1 MRILLLSMPDVTP
14 SSADSMLLP
23 SLGIASLAGNL
34 DLSRHQVQIAD
45 LVLRRKDFR
54 RYLRELLQKTR
65 PQLVGLTGLTCSV
78 PTALEIAAQIKSEA
92 PETRVVFGGYMALCH
107 DDELSQPPQSHA
119 IDFLVRGEG
128 EITFRELVDGLES
141 GADLREIPG
150 LLVKADGHL
159 IHNPPRALCDLA
171 EIALPNRRARLLRHG
186 FHLWGVPA
194 DVVETS
200 RGCTFDCSFCC
211 VAEQYHRHYRE
222 FALERVL
229 EDISEAHHSG
239 TRFIVLADDNI
250 TLDLDRLDRFC
261 DALLRA
267 RLRGLR
273 LFAQAAVK
281 PIARHPDLVKKMRHA
296 GFEVV
301 FLGLENLIERNLKFL
316 NKKTSNFELAQQAL
330 ANLRRNNIISAAGI
344 ILGNPQDTREDLW
357 ENFHRVEALQID
369 FPNFMTLTPFPK
381 TRIRRELEAQ
391 NLLTNP
397 GDYKRYD
404 LIQANLK
411 THFLS
416 EPELFHL
423 VKLFFKKYYASVR
436 FLKTNRMLRKYK
448 WFVLKYIG
456 REVGHWLR
464 VSFRK
469 QAPTGKK

>member
-34 DLSRHQVQIAD
+34 DLSRHQVQVAD

-54 RYLRELLQKTR
+54 RTVHELLQQFR

-78 PTALEIAAQIKSEA
+78 HTALEIAAQVKSAA
-92 PETRVVFGGYMALCH
+92 PGTTVVFGGYMALCH
-107 DDELSQPPQSHA
+107 DHELIEPPQSHV

-128 EITFRELVDGLES
+128 EMTFRELVDGLEN
-141 GADLREIPG
+141 GADLHEIPG
-150 LLVKADGHL
+150 LSVKSDGQF
-159 IHNPPRALCDLA
+159 IHNPPRELCDLA
-171 EIALPNRRARLLRHG
+171 KISLPNRRARILRRG

-229 EDISEAHHSG
+229 EDITETYHFGA
-239 TRFIVLADDNI
+239 RFIVLADDNI

-261 DALLRA
+261 DALLRV

-281 PIARHPDLVKKMRHA
+281 PIARHPDLVEKMRHA

-330 ANLRRNNIISAAGI
+330 ANLRRNQIISAAGI
-344 ILGNPQDTREDLW
+344 ILGNPQDRREDLW
-357 ENFHRVEALQID
+357 ENFHRVQALQID

-381 TRIRRELEAQ
+381 TRIRRELETQ

-397 GDYKRYD
+397 SDYKRYD

-416 EPELFHL
+416 ESELFHL
-423 VKLFFKKYYASVR
+423 VKLFFKKYYTSVR
-436 FLKTNRMLRKYK
+436 FLLSNRMLRNYK

-456 REVGHWLR
+456 REIGHELA
-464 VSFRK
+464 VSVRK
-469 QAPTGKK
+469 WQRRGTR